1 MAKTCSK
8 CGNNFDE
15 STVDQ
20 GALKYSSCG
29 NCWAEW
35 VKYSI
40 MVINE
45 MRLDLSM
52 PEHRQML
59 KKYERSYFGLEG
71 PEAGMKDYTKE
82 EERVPD
88 KR

>member
-1 MAKTCSK
+1 
-8 CGNNFDE
+8 
-15 STVDQ
+15 
-20 GALKYSSCG
+20 
-29 NCWAEW
+29 
-35 VKYSI
+35 
-40 MVINE
+40 
-45 MRLDLSM
+45 M

>member
-1 MAKTCSK
+1 MAKTCAK
-8 CGNNFDE
+8 CGTAFDE

-20 GALKYSSCG
+20 AAAKYSACE
-29 NCWAEW
+29 NCWSEW
-35 VKYSI
+35 VKYSV

-45 MRLDLSM
+45 MKLDLSL

-59 KKYERSYFGLEG
+59 KKYERSYFGLEQ
-71 PEAGMKDYTKE
+71 PEAGIKDYTKE

-88 KR
+88 KP

>member
-1 MAKTCSK
+1 MAKTCAK
-8 CGNNFDE
+8 CGNSFDE

-20 GALKYSSCG
+20 AAAKYSACE
-29 NCWAEW
+29 NCWSEW
-35 VKYSI
+35 VKYSV

-45 MRLDLSM
+45 MKLDLSM

-59 KKYERSYFGLEG
+59 KKYERSYFGLEQ
-71 PEAGMKDYTKE
+71 PQAGMKDYSKE

-88 KR
+88 KH